1 MKKYGYFVS
10 KDGLIEVIV
19 DNDQLVKLSF
29 VDKQQFINDKD
40 DIVVA
45 KCIQQLTMYF
55 DKKLTKFSLPMVL
68 QGTPFQELV
77 WSKTCAIPYGKTLTY
92 QQLAINIGH
101 PKATRA
107 VGTALNK
114 NPVAIIVPCHR
125 VVSKNKNVINYR
137 YGANV
142 KTFLL
147 NQE

>member
-1 MKKYGYFVS
+1 M
-10 KDGLIEVIV
+10 
-19 DNDQLVKLSF
+19 
-29 VDKQQFINDKD
+29 
-40 DIVVA
+40 
-45 KCIQQLTMYF
+45 
-55 DKKLTKFSLPMVL
+55 
-68 QGTPFQELV
+68 
-77 WSKTCAIPYGKTLTY
+77 
-92 QQLAINIGH
+92 AINIGH